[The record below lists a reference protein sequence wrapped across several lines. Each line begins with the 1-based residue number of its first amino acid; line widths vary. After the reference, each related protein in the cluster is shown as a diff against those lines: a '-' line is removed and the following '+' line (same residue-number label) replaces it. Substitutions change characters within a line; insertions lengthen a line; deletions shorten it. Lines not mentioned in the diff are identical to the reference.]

1 LFLEIFSERLFTI
14 SQSITFANS
23 WLTRF
28 WEISKLMTLLTLGFF
43 SHLSVIDL
51 FLITKEIR
59 QFSQNAQMKNDSS
72 FQANLE
78 EWLKC
83 SRKNKNPAL
92 NLKLYHQQTVQFS

>member
-1 LFLEIFSERLFTI
+1 
-14 SQSITFANS
+14 
-23 WLTRF
+23 
-28 WEISKLMTLLTLGFF
+28 MTLLTLGFF

-78 EWLKC
+78 E
-83 SRKNKNPAL
+83 
-92 NLKLYHQQTVQFS
+92 